1 MYVTCMYFPSK
12 PEIKINVLNGF
23 SPLPSVTICEALLK
37 SCSSLT
43 FICAVDA
50 QANVSLIRSSL
61 SSSFSAEIQLPKKV
75 FYIINFN
82 FILQLTAFFFS
93 PHSFTYQ
100 PHFLL
105 SIQAYP
111 RTSSWTGVSND
122 QNDRRYITTH
132 NSNTLLLF

>member
-82 FILQLTAFFFS
+82 FILQLTAFFFFFS
-93 PHSFTYQ
+93 HSFKYQ
-100 PHFLL
+100 SQQTFCYQFRLTQEPAVGLE
-105 SIQAYP
+105 
-111 RTSSWTGVSND
+111 
-122 QNDRRYITTH
+122 
-132 NSNTLLLF
+132 